1 MTWWFKSV
9 CTICGQCSF
18 SDETNPCEIC
28 SGQCKKMSIIQSY
41 KTSHLGGQERNSY
54 VEKNII
60 NHKIATQYLLA
71 REDYFRKKE
80 EERKNA
86 KEKIEQEK
94 VLAYQ
99 NQYLKFLS
107 EAQSQNIPNAR
118 AESIASYA
126 MQHGLYSL
134 PKCPICGSVDTS
146 KIYMGQK
153 MAKGAAFGLVGVAD
167 TAGKTWKCNK
177 CGCKF

>member
-1 MTWWFKSV
+1 M
-9 CTICGQCSF
+9 
-18 SDETNPCEIC
+18 
-28 SGQCKKMSIIQSY
+28 
-41 KTSHLGGQERNSY
+41 
-54 VEKNII
+54 
-60 NHKIATQYLLA
+60 LA

>member
-28 SGQCKKMSIIQSY
+28 GGQCKKMSIIQSY

-60 NHKIATQYLLA
+60 NHKIATQYLSA

>member
-1 MTWWFKSV
+1 MTWRFKSV

-28 SGQCKKMSIIQSY
+28 GGQCKKMSIIQSY

>member
-28 SGQCKKMSIIQSY
+28 GGQCKRMSIIQSY
-41 KTSHLGGQERNSY
+41 KTSQLGGQERNSY

>member
-18 SDETNPCEIC
+18 SDETNPCRIC
-28 SGQCKKMSIIQSY
+28 GGQCKKMSIIQSY

-99 NQYLKFLS
+99 NHYLKFLS

-153 MAKGAAFGLVGVAD
+153 MARGAAFGLVGVAD

>member
-1 MTWWFKSV
+1 
-9 CTICGQCSF
+9 
-18 SDETNPCEIC
+18 
-28 SGQCKKMSIIQSY
+28 MSIIQSY

>member
-28 SGQCKKMSIIQSY
+28 GGQCKKMSIIQSY

-107 EAQSQNIPNAR
+107 EAQSQNIPNAM

>member
-1 MTWWFKSV
+1 MTRWFKSV

-28 SGQCKKMSIIQSY
+28 GGQCKRMSIIQSY

>member
-1 MTWWFKSV
+1 MAWWFKSV

-28 SGQCKKMSIIQSY
+28 GGQCKKMSIIQSY
-41 KTSHLGGQERNSY
+41 KTSHLGGQERNFY

-86 KEKIEQEK
+86 KEKIEQET

-126 MQHGLYSL
+126 MQHEMYSL
-134 PKCPICGSVDTS
+134 PHCPSCGSVDVS
-146 KIYMGQK
+146 KIGTGTK
-153 MAKGAAFGLVGVAD
+153 IAKTAAFGIVGAMSDV
-167 TAGKTWKCNK
+167 GKIWKCNK
-177 CGCKF
+177 CGNKW

>member
-1 MTWWFKSV
+1 
-9 CTICGQCSF
+9 
-18 SDETNPCEIC
+18 
-28 SGQCKKMSIIQSY
+28 MSIIQSY

-60 NHKIATQYLLA
+60 NHKIAAQYLLA

>member
-28 SGQCKKMSIIQSY
+28 GGQCKKMSIIQSY

-167 TAGKTWKCNK
+167 TAGKTWKSTK
-177 CGCKF
+177 SGCKF

>member
-28 SGQCKKMSIIQSY
+28 GGQCKKMSIIQSY

-134 PKCPICGSVDTS
+134 PKCSICGSVDTS